1 MLYGLNEN
9 NYHLF
14 QIHSLLATVK
24 RLFSFLDKSDCVNLA
39 IAPDVLATL
48 VEKGQL
54 HATDFRCLDLG
65 SKQIVWKM
73 FLSLAAAKLGG
84 RQRRADFS
92 LKLRSER

>member
-1 MLYGLNEN
+1 MRYDLNDN

-14 QIHSLLATVK
+14 QIHSLLASVK
-24 RLFSFLDKSDCVNLA
+24 RLISFFDKTDCVNLA

-48 VEKGQL
+48 VEKNGQL
-54 HATDFRCLDLG
+54 HATDFRCLDLS

-84 RQRRADFS
+84 RQGLVDFS
-92 LKLRSER
+92 HSIEE

>member
-1 MLYGLNEN
+1 MRMIVIC
-9 NYHLF
+9 F
-14 QIHSLLATVK
+14 KFTALLASVK
-24 RLFSFLDKSDCVNLA
+24 RLISFFDKTDCVNLA

-54 HATDFRCLDLG
+54 HATDFRCLDLS

-84 RQRRADFS
+84 RQGLVDFS
-92 LKLRSER
+92 HSIEE

>member
-1 MLYGLNEN
+1 MIIIC
-9 NYHLF
+9 F
-14 QIHSLLATVK
+14 KFTALLASVK
-24 RLFSFLDKSDCVNLA
+24 RLISFFDKTDCVNLA

-54 HATDFRCLDLG
+54 HVTDFRCLDLS

-84 RQRRADFS
+84 RQGLVDFS
-92 LKLRSER
+92 HSIEE